1 MTKPIIVKKLS
12 DRGYPY
18 HSKYYKTAHSEA
30 DKSEKNKFPRGYKK
44 LKKME
49 KKLDKHELM
58 GTNKKSGKIEVEK
71 KFKKYSKEIGYHEAQ
86 EHKNLKRLE
95 KTHRRR

>member
-12 DRGYPY
+12 DHGYPY
-18 HSKYYKTAHSEA
+18 HSKHYLVAHEEA
-30 DKSEKNKFPRGYKK
+30 DVVEKKKFPKGYEH
-44 LKKME
+44 LKHAE
-49 KKLDKHELM
+49 KHLGKHELM

-86 EHKNLKRLE
+86 EHKNLKRFE